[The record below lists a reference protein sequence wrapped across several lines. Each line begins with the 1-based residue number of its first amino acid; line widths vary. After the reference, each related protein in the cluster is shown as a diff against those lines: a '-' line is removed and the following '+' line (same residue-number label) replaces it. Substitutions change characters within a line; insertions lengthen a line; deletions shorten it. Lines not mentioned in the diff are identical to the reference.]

1 MAWNACTAPFVG
13 GGGIVVIV
21 RRSSVSSSRVVHTA
35 RAGVCGTNVRFVSS
49 VFARVELLAP
59 KQILVFVSLYSFHN
73 SVVSG
78 VYSFHLRV
86 VTARKLLLVSLGVV
100 EISDLFGVGSH
111 LWFLILASA

>member
-1 MAWNACTAPFVG
+1 MCDSF
-13 GGGIVVIV
+13 
-21 RRSSVSSSRVVHTA
+21 RRCLH
-35 RAGVCGTNVRFVSS
+35 
-49 VFARVELLAP
+49 ELNCWHRN
-59 KQILVFVSLYSFHN
+59 KFWFSYLYSFHN